1 LNHAG
6 VALLVMPMVLNHPLG
21 CLSPDDTHWSL
32 HQFVLNKRYIGS
44 GGGWRSLLL
53 PLTVLNHALMP
64 MSSWHVLTPVV
75 VLKALHDL
83 ANTSVSVEVPE
94 VMLSDTVAASTRG
107 FPEASRTW

>member
-1 LNHAG
+1 
-6 VALLVMPMVLNHPLG
+6 MVLNHALG
-21 CLSPDDTHWSL
+21 CLSSDDTRWSL
-32 HQFVLNKRYIGS
+32 HQLVLNKRYIGL
-44 GGGWRSLLL
+44 GEGWRSIFL

-83 ANTSVSVEVPE
+83 ADTAVSVEVPE
-94 VMLSDTVAASTRG
+94 AMLSDTVAASTCG